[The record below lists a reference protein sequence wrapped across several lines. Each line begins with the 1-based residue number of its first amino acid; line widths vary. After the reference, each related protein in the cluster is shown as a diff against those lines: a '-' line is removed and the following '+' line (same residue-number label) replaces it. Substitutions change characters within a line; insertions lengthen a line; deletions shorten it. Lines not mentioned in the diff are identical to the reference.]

1 MQKAIHFANDVNE
14 IQLLANFK
22 HQEILQLLSEHP
34 MTQTQLSH
42 RLGLTKSAVAY
53 HLKQLMQAQLIYIT
67 KVEVEDHGIQQKF
80 YSPIAHFIIA
90 SYHQTPDTLK
100 RYFIQM
106 QIEHMIGIIAALQIT
121 STRFF
126 EITPEIMENLATL
139 LWKQLEYTCKTFEN
153 HQAMETAESL
163 KIAIYTDALTHL
175 TQTSEWTTLLHV
187 S

>member
-1 MQKAIHFANDVNE
+1 VQKAIHFANDVNE

-22 HQEILQLLSEHP
+22 HREILQLLSEHP

-42 RLGLTKSAVAY
+42 RLGLTKSAIAY
-53 HLKQLMQAQLIYIT
+53 HLKQLMQAQLIYIK

-80 YSPIAHFIIA
+80 YSPIANFIIA
-90 SYHQTPDTLK
+90 MHHHTPDNLK

-106 QIEHMIGIIAALQIT
+106 QIEHMIGIIAALQST
-121 STRFF
+121 STRCF

-139 LWKQLEYTCKTFEN
+139 LWKQLEHSCKTFEN
-153 HQAMETAESL
+153 HKAMDTAEHL
-163 KIAIYTDALTHL
+163 KIAIYTDALSHL
-175 TQTSEWTTLLHV
+175 IKTSAWTTLLR